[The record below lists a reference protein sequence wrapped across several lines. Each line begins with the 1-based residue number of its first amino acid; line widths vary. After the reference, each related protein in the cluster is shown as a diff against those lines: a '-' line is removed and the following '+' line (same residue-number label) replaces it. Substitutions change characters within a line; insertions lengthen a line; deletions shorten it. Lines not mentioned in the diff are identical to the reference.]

1 MKIAILPNLTRKNA
15 RQVTSQVTS
24 FFKENKI
31 EYFFEKNLYGEF
43 GDNEKYLDDSALFG
57 ICDVIIA
64 IGGDGTIIHAA
75 KKAYKY
81 SKPILGINAG
91 NLAFMSGLEQH
102 ETALLS
108 CLCNNEFTL
117 DKRMLLEMKAYD
129 PDNNEILNEDCCV
142 NDIVIARGEMIKLIR
157 LNVSCD
163 GENINEYY
171 ADGIIVSTPTGTT
184 AYSLSAGGP
193 VVDPRI
199 ESIVLTPICTHSL
212 FARSIIFDSNSEIC
226 VTIPKEEKEQICI
239 SCDGDDSLIIPSG
252 SKIVIK
258 KSSDFVNFIRIKN
271 DSFIDVLNSKLAQR
285 RM

>member
-1 MKIAILPNLTRKNA
+1 MKIAILPNLTRENA
-15 RQVTSQVTS
+15 RQVTMKLCA
-24 FFKENKI
+24 FLKENGI
-31 EYFFEKNLYGEF
+31 EYFFEKSLLNEF
-43 GDNEKYLDDSALFG
+43 GEGQTYLDDGELFS
-57 ICDVIIA
+57 ISDIVIA

-75 KKAYKY
+75 KKAYKF

-91 NLAFMSGLEQH
+91 NLAFMAGLEEH
-102 ETALLS
+102 EIELLS
-108 CLCNNEFTL
+108 CLSDNSYKT
-117 DKRMLLEMKAYD
+117 DKRMLLEMNAFDKNGKLIY
-129 PDNNEILNEDCCV
+129 NEDFCL
-142 NDIVIARGEMIKLIR
+142 NDVVIARGEMIKLIR

-171 ADGIIVSTPTGTT
+171 ADGIIISTPTGTT

-212 FARSIIFDSNSEIC
+212 FARSIIFDSDSEIC
-226 VTIPKEEKEQICI
+226 VTVPETEKEEICI
-239 SCDGDDSLIIPSG
+239 SCDGDDSVIIPAG
-252 SKIVIK
+252 SRIIIK
-258 KSSDFVNFIRIKN
+258 KSSDFAELIRIKN